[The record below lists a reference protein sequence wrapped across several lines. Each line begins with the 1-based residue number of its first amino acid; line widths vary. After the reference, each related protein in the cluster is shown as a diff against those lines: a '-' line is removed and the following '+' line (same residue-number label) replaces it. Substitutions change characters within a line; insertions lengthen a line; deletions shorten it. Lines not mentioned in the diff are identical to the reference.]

1 MEEFIKIFNDF
12 AKLFD
17 ISNEPLLMM
26 KYHHSQRVMDLC
38 KDIARSINL
47 SEREVLLA
55 SVCGLFHDVGRFP
68 QYTKYKTYEDSKSID
83 HGDVGESILRNLLI
97 NNFNLTD
104 KEKEV
109 VLFSTKEHNK
119 KIISECDD
127 LTRTMTNI
135 VRDADKLDIMKLQC
149 NKIYDE
155 TIVLKDILLNSIYN
169 GTTVNNADVL
179 NDTDGVLR
187 CLSWVND
194 FNYDFSYKYLLD
206 EEIVGN
212 KFKLLEM
219 YGITDEEK
227 KLKEYVYSK
236 LNGGK

>member
-1 MEEFIKIFNDF
+1 
-12 AKLFD
+12 
-17 ISNEPLLMM
+17 
-26 KYHHSQRVMDLC
+26 
-38 KDIARSINL
+38 
-47 SEREVLLA
+47 
-55 SVCGLFHDVGRFP
+55 
-68 QYTKYKTYEDSKSID
+68 
-83 HGDVGESILRNLLI
+83 
-97 NNFNLTD
+97 
-104 KEKEV
+104 
-109 VLFSTKEHNK
+109 
-119 KIISECDD
+119 
-127 LTRTMTNI
+127 MTNI

-155 TIVLKDILLNSIYN
+155 SIVLKDVLLNNIYN
-169 GTTVNNADVL
+169 GDIVNNADVL

-194 FNYDFSYKYLLD
+194 FNYNFSYKYLLD

-227 KLKEYVYSK
+227 KLKEYVYAK